1 VRSASYFN
9 PSMGRQ
15 RFVFNL
21 SALGVAI
28 MLVLAAAAFGPHAAK
43 WVGLGIGIAGCV
55 TSSLF
60 VALLVHERRFS
71 GRVEFRFRGR
81 RIDVFSL
88 LGGTMASIAVWE
100 IVAAAVFQPRIS
112 RWLTLADGLVIAALA
127 CAGLVLHEV
136 SRERVVHVL
145 EVVERP
151 RSTS

>member
-1 VRSASYFN
+1 
-9 PSMGRQ
+9 MGRQ

-21 SALGVAI
+21 SAVGVAT
-28 MLVLAAAAFGPHAAK
+28 MLMLAAVAFGPRAGK
-43 WVGLGIGIAGCV
+43 WVALGVGIAGCIA
-55 TSSLF
+55 SLLF
-60 VALLVHERRFS
+60 VALLVHERRLS
-71 GRVEFRFRGR
+71 GRIELRLMGH
-81 RIDVFSL
+81 RIDAFSL
-88 LGGTMASIAVWE
+88 LGGVMASIAIWE

-112 RWLTLADGLVIAALA
+112 RWLTLADGLMIAGLA

>member
-1 VRSASYFN
+1 MA
-9 PSMGRQ
+9 RQ

-21 SALGVAI
+21 GALGVAM
-28 MLVLAAAAFGPHAAK
+28 MLVLAAVAFGPRAGK

-55 TSSLF
+55 ASLLF

-71 GRVEFRFRGR
+71 GRLELRFRGHR
-81 RIDVFSL
+81 FDVFSF
-88 LGGTMASIAVWE
+88 LGGAMASIAVWE

-112 RWLTLADGLVIAALA
+112 RWLTLADGLIFGVLA
-127 CAGLVLHEV
+127 CAGLVVHEV
-136 SRERVVHVL
+136 SRERIVHVL

>member
-1 VRSASYFN
+1 
-9 PSMGRQ
+9 
-15 RFVFNL
+15 
-21 SALGVAI
+21 
-28 MLVLAAAAFGPHAAK
+28 MLVLAAVAFGPHAAK
-43 WVGLGIGIAGCV
+43 WVGLGIGIMGCV

-71 GRVEFRFRGR
+71 GRVELRFFGR
-81 RIDVFSL
+81 RVDVFSF
-88 LGGTMASIAVWE
+88 LGGVMASIAVWE
-100 IVAAAVFQPRIS
+100 IVAASVFEPRVS
-112 RWLTLADGLVIAALA
+112 RWLTLADGLVIGVLA

>member
-1 VRSASYFN
+1 
-9 PSMGRQ
+9 
-15 RFVFNL
+15 
-21 SALGVAI
+21 
-28 MLVLAAAAFGPHAAK
+28 MLVLAAAAFGPRATK

-60 VALLVHERRFS
+60 VALLVHERRFA

-81 RIDVFSL
+81 RVDVFSF
-88 LGGTMASIAVWE
+88 LGGATASIAVWE
-100 IVAAAVFQPRIS
+100 IVAAAVFQPRVS
-112 RWLTLADGLVIAALA
+112 RWLTLADGLMIAVLA

-151 RSTS
+151 RSPS

>member
-1 VRSASYFN
+1 
-9 PSMGRQ
+9 MGRQ

-21 SALGVAI
+21 SALGVAV

-71 GRVEFRFRGR
+71 GGFEFRFRGR
-81 RIDVFSL
+81 HIDVFSFL
-88 LGGTMASIAVWE
+88 AGTMASIAVWE

-112 RWLTLADGLVIAALA
+112 RWLTLADGLVIAVLA

-136 SRERVVHVL
+136 SRERIVHVL

>member
-1 VRSASYFN
+1 
-9 PSMGRQ
+9 MGRQ

-21 SALGVAI
+21 SALGVAV
-28 MLVLAAAAFGPHAAK
+28 MLVLAAVAFGARAAK

-60 VALLVHERRFS
+60 LALLVHERRFS

-81 RIDVFSL
+81 RVDVFSF
-88 LGGTMASIAVWE
+88 LGGVMASIAVWQ
-100 IVAAAVFQPRIS
+100 IVAAAVFQPRVS
-112 RWLTLADGLVIAALA
+112 RWLTLADGLVIGALA

-136 SRERVVHVL
+136 SRERIVHVL

-151 RSTS
+151 PSTG

>member
-1 VRSASYFN
+1 
-9 PSMGRQ
+9 MGRQ

-28 MLVLAAAAFGPHAAK
+28 MLVLAAVAFGPHAAK
-43 WVGLGIGIAGCV
+43 WVGLGIGITGCV

-71 GRVEFRFRGR
+71 GRVELRFFGR
-81 RIDVFSL
+81 RVDVFSFL
-88 LGGTMASIAVWE
+88 AGVMASIAVWE
-100 IVAAAVFQPRIS
+100 VVAASVFQPRVS
-112 RWLTLADGLVIAALA
+112 RWLTLADGLMIGALA

>member
-1 VRSASYFN
+1 
-9 PSMGRQ
+9 MGRQ

-21 SALGVAI
+21 SALGVAV
-28 MLVLAAAAFGPHAAK
+28 MLVLAAAAFGPRAAK

-55 TSSLF
+55 TSLSF

-71 GRVEFRFRGR
+71 GRLEFCFWGR
-81 RIDVFSL
+81 RVDVFSF
-88 LGGTMASIAVWE
+88 LGGAMASLAVWE

-112 RWLTLADGLVIAALA
+112 RWLTLADGLIIAALA

-145 EVVERP
+145 EVAERP